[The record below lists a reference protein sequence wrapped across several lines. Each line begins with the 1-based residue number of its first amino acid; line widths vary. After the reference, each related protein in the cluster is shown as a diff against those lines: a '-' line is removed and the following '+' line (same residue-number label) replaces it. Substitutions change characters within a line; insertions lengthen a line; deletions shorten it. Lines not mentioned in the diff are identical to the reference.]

1 MLKMRQ
7 EKTDFLQEYIYL
19 HTSIKVTQRQL
30 HSISN
35 APPGLP
41 IGLVGSEKKILKFL
55 NKRQSFKSI

>member
-7 EKTDFLQEYIYL
+7 EKTDFLQDIFTYF
-19 HTSIKVTQRQL
+19 HQVTQRQL

-41 IGLVGSEKKILKFL
+41 IGLVRSGKNLKIFE
-55 NKRQSFKSI
+55 QASVI